1 MPRFGDGFMST
12 ELPITCEVALMQF
25 VIQPSSG
32 VCRKNE
38 YLSANSVMLCVSVVK
53 LPGKTFTTEARSLR
67 REPRRTFSDRLLQTA
82 RPKIHSPGCSTPFSA
97 WLLCVMTKQL

>member
-38 YLSANSVMLCVSVVK
+38 FLSANSVMLCVSVVK
-53 LPGKTFTTEARSLR
+53 LPGKTFTTEARCTFPGFVDTKISPNDTV
-67 REPRRTFSDRLLQTA
+67 REGGVHGRNATTVHTR
-82 RPKIHSPGCSTPFSA
+82 
-97 WLLCVMTKQL
+97 V